1 MQGYPVFKR
10 LSGMS
15 EPVVNKS
22 QEIAEDVREKWET
35 SDNPIVHKI
44 QDMNERI
51 FEETGSAST
60 YKEIRRRDP

>member
-44 QDMNERI
+44 QEYANCSLTI
-51 FEETGSAST
+51 SFLKFYLFTAA
-60 YKEIRRRDP
+60 